1 MIERLLEAYAT
12 LMSRA
17 PGAAFRKARAL
28 YLNKYSL
35 PQADEQTP
43 LKLFV
48 CDEQL
53 TEIVEPIDS
62 GDPQE
67 RLVTL
72 RSTPGALALV
82 HWQQTDPA
90 PDDLVRHYFRQ
101 SWGLDPEPLILKA
114 WPEPWFRNGGH
125 QIRITP
131 PTGLFVQQKSLLRL
145 SEQKQKNF

>member
-28 YLNKYSL
+28 YLHKYSL

-53 TEIVEPIDS
+53 RETVEPVES
-62 GDPQE
+62 GDPQQ

-82 HWQQTDPA
+82 YWQQTDPA
-90 PDDLVRHYFRQ
+90 PDHLVRRYLLQ
-101 SWGLDPEPLILKA
+101 SWGLDPEALILKA
-114 WPEPWFRNGGH
+114 WSEPWFRNGGH

-131 PTGLFVQQKSLLRL
+131 PTGLFVQQQCLLSL
-145 SEQKQKNF
+145 SE

>member
-53 TEIVEPIDS
+53 TETVEPIDS

-131 PTGLFVQQKSLLRL
+131 PTGLLVQQQTVLRL
-145 SEQKQKNF
+145 SE

>member
-1 MIERLLEAYAT
+1 MIERLLEAYEE
-12 LMSRA
+12 LMRRA

-35 PQADEQTP
+35 PMADEQTP

-53 TEIVEPIDS
+53 TETVEPVEG
-62 GDPQE
+62 GDPQQ

-82 HWQQTDPA
+82 HWQQTGPA
-90 PDDLVRHYFRQ
+90 PDDLVLHYLRQ
-101 SWGLDPEPLILKA
+101 SWGLDPEALILNVCS
-114 WPEPWFRNGGH
+114 EPWFRNGGH

-131 PTGLFVQQKSLLRL
+131 PTGLFI
-145 SEQKQKNF
+145 QKQSYLKLSG

>member
-48 CDEQL
+48 CGEQL
-53 TEIVEPIDS
+53 TETVEPIDS
-62 GDPQE
+62 GEPQE

-72 RSTPGALALV
+72 RTTPGALALV

-90 PDDLVRHYFRQ
+90 PNDLVRHYFRQ

-131 PTGLFVQQKSLLRL
+131 PTGLFFQRQSLLSL
-145 SEQKQKNF
+145 SE

>member
-53 TEIVEPIDS
+53 TETVEPIDS

-82 HWQQTDPA
+82 HWQQICPA
-90 PDDLVRHYFRQ
+90 PDELVRDYLCL
-101 SWGLDPEPLILKA
+101 SWGLDPEALILNVCS
-114 WPEPWFRNGGH
+114 EPWFRNGGH

-131 PTGLFVQQKSLLRL
+131 PTGLFVQQQSLSSL
-145 SEQKQKNF
+145 SE

>member
-28 YLNKYSL
+28 YLNKYPL

-53 TEIVEPIDS
+53 TETLEPIDG

-82 HWQQTDPA
+82 HWQQTGPA
-90 PDDLVRHYFRQ
+90 PDELVRHYFRQ

-131 PTGLFVQQKSLLRL
+131 PTGLFVQQQSLLRL

>member
-1 MIERLLEAYAT
+1 MIERLLEAYAA
-12 LMSRA
+12 LMRRA

-35 PQADEQTP
+35 PMADEQTP

-53 TEIVEPIDS
+53 TETVEPVEG
-62 GDPQE
+62 GDPQQ

-72 RSTPGALALV
+72 RSTPGALALI
-82 HWQQTDPA
+82 HWQQTGPA
-90 PDDLVRHYFRQ
+90 PDDLVLHYLRQ
-101 SWGLDPEPLILKA
+101 SWGLDPEALTLNVCS
-114 WPEPWFRNGGH
+114 EPWFRNGGH

-131 PTGLFVQQKSLLRL
+131 PTGLFFQKKILLSL
-145 SEQKQKNF
+145 SE

>member
-28 YLNKYSL
+28 YLNKYPL

-53 TEIVEPIDS
+53 TETLEPIDG

>member
-12 LMSRA
+12 LMCRA

-28 YLNKYSL
+28 YLNKYAL

-48 CDEQL
+48 CEEQL
-53 TEIVEPIDS
+53 TETVDPVEG

-82 HWQQTDPA
+82 HWQQTDQA
-90 PDDLVRHYFRQ
+90 PDDLVRHYFRH
-101 SWGLDPEPLILKA
+101 SWGLDPEALILNA
-114 WPEPWFRNGGH
+114 WSEPWFRNGGH

-131 PTGLFVQQKSLLRL
+131 PTGLCVQQESLLRL
-145 SEQKQKNF
+145 SE

>member
-43 LKLFV
+43 FKLFV

-53 TEIVEPIDS
+53 TETVEPVEG
-62 GDPQE
+62 GDPQQ

-82 HWQQTDPA
+82 HWQQTDPS
-90 PDDLVRHYFRQ
+90 PDDFVRHYLRQ
-101 SWGLDPEPLILKA
+101 SWELDPEALILNVCS
-114 WPEPWFRNGGH
+114 EPWFRNGGH

-131 PTGLFVQQKSLLRL
+131 PAGLFIEQHSLLSL
-145 SEQKQKNF
+145 SE

>member
-53 TEIVEPIDS
+53 TETMEPVEG
-62 GDPQE
+62 GDHQQ

-82 HWQQTDPA
+82 HWQQICPA
-90 PDDLVRHYFRQ
+90 PDELVRDYLCL
-101 SWGLDPEPLILKA
+101 SWGLDPEALILNVCS
-114 WPEPWFRNGGH
+114 EPWFRNGGH

-131 PTGLFVQQKSLLRL
+131 PTGLFVQQNSLLSL
-145 SEQKQKNF
+145 SK

>member
-43 LKLFV
+43 FKLFV

-53 TEIVEPIDS
+53 TETVEPIDS

-82 HWQQTDPA
+82 HWQQNCPA
-90 PDDLVRHYFRQ
+90 PDDLVRQRR
-101 SWGLDPEPLILKA
+101 GMTNMLMLP
-114 WPEPWFRNGGH
+114 R
-125 QIRITP
+125 
-131 PTGLFVQQKSLLRL
+131 
-145 SEQKQKNF
+145 SEENTSDASSTVLMSS

>member
-17 PGAAFRKARAL
+17 PGAAFRKARGL
-28 YLNKYSL
+28 YLNKYPL
-35 PQADEQTP
+35 PQANEQTP

-53 TEIVEPIDS
+53 TETMEPVEG
-62 GDPQE
+62 GDHQQ

-82 HWQQTDPA
+82 HWQQICPA
-90 PDDLVRHYFRQ
+90 PDELVRDYLCL
-101 SWGLDPEPLILKA
+101 SWGLDPEALILNVCS
-114 WPEPWFRNGGH
+114 EPWFRNGGH

-131 PTGLFVQQKSLLRL
+131 PTGLFVQQHSLLSL
-145 SEQKQKNF
+145 SE

>member
-53 TEIVEPIDS
+53 TETVEPIDS

-82 HWQQTDPA
+82 HWQQICPA
-90 PDDLVRHYFRQ
+90 PDELVRDYLCL
-101 SWGLDPEPLILKA
+101 SWGLDPEALILNA
-114 WPEPWFRNGGH
+114 CSEPWFRNGGH

-131 PTGLFVQQKSLLRL
+131 PTGLFVQRQTLLSLN
-145 SEQKQKNF
+145 E

>member
-28 YLNKYSL
+28 YLNKYPL

-53 TEIVEPIDS
+53 TETVEPIDG

-90 PDDLVRHYFRQ
+90 PDDLARHYFRQ

-131 PTGLFVQQKSLLRL
+131 PTGLFIQQHTLLRL
-145 SEQKQKNF
+145 SE

>member
-35 PQADEQTP
+35 PQDDEQTP
-43 LKLFV
+43 LQLFV

-53 TEIVEPIDS
+53 TETVEPVEG
-62 GDPQE
+62 GDPQQ
-67 RLVTL
+67 RPVTL

-82 HWQQTDPA
+82 HWQQTCPA
-90 PDDLVRHYFRQ
+90 PDNLVRHYL
-101 SWGLDPEPLILKA
+101 SLSLI
-114 WPEPWFRNGGH
+114 H
-125 QIRITP
+125 I
-131 PTGLFVQQKSLLRL
+131 
-145 SEQKQKNF
+145 

>member
-1 MIERLLEAYAT
+1 MIERLLEAYAA
-12 LMSRA
+12 LMRRA

-35 PQADEQTP
+35 PMADEQTP

-53 TEIVEPIDS
+53 TETVEPVEG
-62 GDPQE
+62 GDPQQ

-72 RSTPGALALV
+72 RSTPGALALI
-82 HWQQTDPA
+82 HWQQTGPA
-90 PDDLVRHYFRQ
+90 PDDLVLHYLRQ
-101 SWGLDPEPLILKA
+101 SWGLDPEALTLNVCS
-114 WPEPWFRNGGH
+114 EPWFRNGGH

-131 PTGLFVQQKSLLRL
+131 PTGLFIQEQVLLKL
-145 SEQKQKNF
+145 SG

>member
-53 TEIVEPIDS
+53 TETMEPVEG
-62 GDPQE
+62 GDHQQ

-82 HWQQTDPA
+82 HWQQICPA
-90 PDDLVRHYFRQ
+90 PDELVRDYLCL
-101 SWGLDPEPLILKA
+101 SWGLDPEALILNVCS
-114 WPEPWFRNGGH
+114 EPWFRNGGH

-131 PTGLFVQQKSLLRL
+131 PTGLFVQRQTLLSLN
-145 SEQKQKNF
+145 E

>member
-53 TEIVEPIDS
+53 TETVEPIDS
-62 GDPQE
+62 GEPQE

>member
-53 TEIVEPIDS
+53 TETVEPIDS

-72 RSTPGALALV
+72 RSTPGVLALV
-82 HWQQTDPA
+82 HWQQICPA
-90 PDDLVRHYFRQ
+90 PDELVRDYLCL
-101 SWGLDPEPLILKA
+101 SWGLGPEALILNVCS
-114 WPEPWFRNGGH
+114 EPWFRNGGH
-125 QIRITP
+125 QIRITS
-131 PTGLFVQQKSLLRL
+131 PTGLFIQKQSLLRL
-145 SEQKQKNF
+145 SE

>member
-28 YLNKYSL
+28 YLNKYPL

-53 TEIVEPIDS
+53 TETLEPIDG

-131 PTGLFVQQKSLLRL
+131 PAGLIVQSQSSLRL
-145 SEQKQKNF
+145 SE

>member
-28 YLNKYSL
+28 YLHKYPL
-35 PQADEQTP
+35 PQADEQSP

-53 TEIVEPIDS
+53 TETVEPVES
-62 GDPQE
+62 GDLQR

-82 HWQQTDPA
+82 HWQQNDPA
-90 PDDLVRHYFRQ
+90 PDDLVRHYLRQ
-101 SWGLDPEPLILKA
+101 SWGLNPEALILKA
-114 WPEPWFRNGGH
+114 WSELWFRNGGH

-131 PTGLFVQQKSLLRL
+131 PTGLFVQRQSLLSL
-145 SEQKQKNF
+145 SE

>member
-1 MIERLLEAYAT
+1 MIERLLEAYAA
-12 LMSRA
+12 LMRRA

-35 PQADEQTP
+35 PMADEQTP

-53 TEIVEPIDS
+53 TETVEPVEG
-62 GDPQE
+62 GDPQQ

-72 RSTPGALALV
+72 RSTPGALALI
-82 HWQQTDPA
+82 HWQQTGPA
-90 PDDLVRHYFRQ
+90 PDDLVLHYLRQ
-101 SWGLDPEPLILKA
+101 SWGLDHEALTLNMCS
-114 WPEPWFRNGGH
+114 EPWFRNGGH

-131 PTGLFVQQKSLLRL
+131 PTGLFIQKQSLLSL
-145 SEQKQKNF
+145 SE

>member
-35 PQADEQTP
+35 PQDDEQTP
-43 LKLFV
+43 LQLFV

-53 TEIVEPIDS
+53 TETVEPVEG
-62 GDPQE
+62 GDPQQ

-82 HWQQTDPA
+82 HWQQTDPS
-90 PDDLVRHYFRQ
+90 PDDLVRHYLRQ
-101 SWGLDPEPLILKA
+101 SWGLDPEALILNA
-114 WPEPWFRNGGH
+114 CSEPWFRNGGH

-131 PTGLFVQQKSLLRL
+131 PTGLFVQRQTLLSLN
-145 SEQKQKNF
+145 E

>member
-28 YLNKYSL
+28 YLNKYPL

-53 TEIVEPIDS
+53 TETVEPIDG

-90 PDDLVRHYFRQ
+90 PDDLVRHYFSQ

-125 QIRITP
+125 QSRITS
-131 PTGLFVQQKSLLRL
+131 PTGLFIQQQSLIRL
-145 SEQKQKNF
+145 SE

>member
-28 YLNKYSL
+28 YLNKYPL

-53 TEIVEPIDS
+53 TETVEPVES
-62 GDPQE
+62 GDPHQQ
-67 RLVTL
+67 LVTL

-131 PTGLFVQQKSLLRL
+131 PTGLFVQRQTLLSLN
-145 SEQKQKNF
+145 E